1 MKVDNSGKTEWIGD
15 WQINFESG
23 TDNNQTLN
31 FEWKVEIIIN
41 LFAFLK
47 WNFSL
52 TEWISCHR

>member
-1 MKVDNSGKTEWIGD
+1 MKVDNSGKTEWIDD

-31 FEWKVEIIIN
+31 FDWKVEIIIN

-47 WNFSL
+47 CNFSL
-52 TEWISCHR
+52 T